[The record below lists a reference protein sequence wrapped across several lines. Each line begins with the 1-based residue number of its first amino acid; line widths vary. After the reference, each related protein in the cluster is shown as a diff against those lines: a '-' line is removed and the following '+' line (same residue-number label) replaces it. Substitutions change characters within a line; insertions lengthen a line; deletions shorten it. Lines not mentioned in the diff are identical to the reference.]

1 MLKRSQVN
9 KFDLY
14 SIDSEI
20 LQTLGY
26 WYGCYKKSGADP
38 GFFLGG
44 GALVSCSTSTPINH
58 IVFFLQNTSLIRKP
72 QVPSPPRLD
81 PPLEVKGK
89 TQPRPQGAFPWS
101 SETCLG
107 REEKIRQ
114 ELQSQHFSGQ
124 RKEAKQIKFAIIEV
138 KTAIFYVFV
147 GSTNTIWVAPNNT
160 PIGNI

>member
-1 MLKRSQVN
+1 MKLTGELKVAAYN
-9 KFDLY
+9 KQFA
-14 SIDSEI
+14 IDNKE
-20 LQTLGY
+20 
-26 WYGCYKKSGADP
+26 K
-38 GFFLGG
+38 
-44 GALVSCSTSTPINH
+44 
-58 IVFFLQNTSLIRKP
+58 
-72 QVPSPPRLD
+72 
-81 PPLEVKGK
+81 
-89 TQPRPQGAFPWS
+89 S
-101 SETCLG
+101 SEMCLG